1 MKNIKKL
8 SVSAMVGMVA
18 LLTACG
24 FWGQV
29 GETELSFSATQK
41 ETKSEKT
48 DRPNVVYIVIDDMGF
63 SD

>member
-1 MKNIKKL
+1 
-8 SVSAMVGMVA
+8 MVGMVA